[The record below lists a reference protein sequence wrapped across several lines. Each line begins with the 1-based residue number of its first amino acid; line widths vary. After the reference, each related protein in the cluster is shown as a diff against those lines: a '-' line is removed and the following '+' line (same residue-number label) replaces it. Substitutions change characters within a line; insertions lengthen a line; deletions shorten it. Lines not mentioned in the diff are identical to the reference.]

1 MFYSNMAIDS
11 IQNAKINFLK
21 QTVKDSTLQKPLVDF
36 VEAQRV
42 FTKQVAKTSSDVM
55 NIVSETFGLAD
66 SCPSRLLVARVP
78 GLEADPGACACN
90 GCAFGQATASVSLR
104 A

>member
-21 QTVKDSTLQKPLVDF
+21 QTVKEESLQKPLIDF

-42 FTKQVAKTSSDVM
+42 FTKQIAKSANDV
-55 NIVSETFGLAD
+55 ITLATETFANAITGTTKKG
-66 SCPSRLLVARVP
+66 S
-78 GLEADPGACACN
+78 
-90 GCAFGQATASVSLR
+90 
-104 A
+104 

>member
-21 QTVKDSTLQKPLVDF
+21 QTVKEESLLKPLVDF

-42 FTKQVAKTSSDVM
+42 FTKQIAKSVNDVM
-55 NIVSETFGLAD
+55 TVTTETFANTISGITKK
-66 SCPSRLLVARVP
+66 
-78 GLEADPGACACN
+78 GA
-90 GCAFGQATASVSLR
+90 
-104 A
+104 

>member
-21 QTVKDSTLQKPLVDF
+21 QTVKEESLQKPLVDF

-42 FTKQVAKTSSDVM
+42 FTKQIAKSANDVM
-55 NIVSETFGLAD
+55 TLATETFANTITGKKG
-66 SCPSRLLVARVP
+66 V
-78 GLEADPGACACN
+78 
-90 GCAFGQATASVSLR
+90 
-104 A
+104 

>member
-21 QTVKDSTLQKPLVDF
+21 QTVKEDSLQKPLVDF

-42 FTKQVAKTSSDVM
+42 FTKQIAKSASDVM
-55 NIVSETFGLAD
+55 TIAAETFANTITGT
-66 SCPSRLLVARVP
+66 SNKK
-78 GLEADPGACACN
+78 GE
-90 GCAFGQATASVSLR
+90 TK
-104 A
+104 

>member
-21 QTVKDSTLQKPLVDF
+21 QTVKEESLQKPLVDF

-42 FTKQVAKTSSDVM
+42 FTKQIAKSASDVM
-55 NIVSETFGLAD
+55 TIASETFANAITGTTKKG
-66 SCPSRLLVARVP
+66 S
-78 GLEADPGACACN
+78 
-90 GCAFGQATASVSLR
+90 
-104 A
+104 